1 MKTIKNSRFHFSQ
14 ILTTALCA
22 VLVWESSSVAGKAAP
37 LPSTERRPASDTYHG
52 VTITD
57 YYRWLENFN
66 DPQVKEWNAEQNLF
80 TRSMLDSI
88 PARNAIQRQ
97 LTELL
102 GGSSTDYYGF
112 NYCNNKLFSYKFQ
125 PPLQQPLL
133 ITLDSPE
140 DPFSEKVILD
150 VNKMDTGGTTSM
162 DWYQPTLDGQLL
174 AVSLSQRG
182 SEKGT
187 VHVFEV
193 ATGRE
198 LGDTVPDVNGPT
210 AGGDVAWTFDNSG
223 FFYTRYPRTGERL
236 DEDLSFYQQ
245 VYFHK
250 LGTPTVEDT
259 YVIGK
264 EFPRIAE
271 IELSESDD
279 HKLFVATV
287 SNGDGG
293 EYAHYLRD
301 ESGKWTQITEFK
313 DLIPVIEFGH
323 DNSLYLLSRM
333 NAPKGKVLRLAPGVT
348 DLSKAE
354 TAVLE
359 SNVSIRSILPTKDYL
374 YLTEMDG
381 GPIRLRVLRLDG
393 QEHYVTP
400 LEPVRSIG
408 SVLPLDGDDVIM
420 RVSSYTE
427 ASAWYRFDP
436 EKKEMSRT
444 ALFKTSPADFSDVE
458 VVREFAVS
466 KDGTKVPINII
477 RRKGTELDG
486 NNPTILY
493 GYGGYGIS
501 MSPGFDP
508 SLRLWLDQ
516 GGVYAIAN
524 LRGGG
529 EYGEEWHLAGNLTKK
544 QNVFDDFAA
553 CAQWLIYNKYTSPS
567 RLCIKGGSNGGLLMG
582 AAVTQHQELFAACVS
597 YVGIYDM
604 LRVELDPNGEF
615 NVTEFGT
622 VKNPEHFKA
631 LYDYSPYHNLKEN
644 SPYPAILFITGEH
657 DGRVNPLQS
666 RKMTAYLQ
674 SASNSGKPVLLRT
687 SERAGHGGGTALND
701 LIERETDAWSFI
713 VEQLKVDFH
722 YDK

>member
-1 MKTIKNSRFHFSQ
+1 MTVSELAIRNGRAITFS
-14 ILTTALCA
+14 ILA
-22 VLVWESSSVAGKAAP
+22 VLALISLCFAGDSAL
-37 LPSTERRPASDTYHG
+37 LPSNERLPVSDTYHG
-52 VTITD
+52 VSVTEQF
-57 YYRWLENFN
+57 RWLEDFS
-66 DPQVKEWNAEQNLF
+66 DLKVKEWNTEQNLF
-80 TRSMLDSI
+80 TRSILDSV

-102 GGSSTDYYGF
+102 GGSSTDYYSF
-112 NYCNNKLFSYKFQ
+112 NYCNNKLFAYKFQ

-150 VNKMDTGGTTSM
+150 VNKMDTAGTTSM
-162 DWYQPTLDGQLL
+162 DWYRPTLDGRLM
-174 AVSLSQRG
+174 AVSLSEKG

-187 VHVFEV
+187 VRVFEV

-198 LGDTVPDVNGPT
+198 LGDTVPRVNGPT
-210 AGGDVAWTFDNSG
+210 AGGDVAWTHDNAG
-223 FFYTRYPRTGERL
+223 FFYTRYPRQGERPE
-236 DEDLSFYQQ
+236 EDLSFYQQ

-250 LGTPTVEDT
+250 LGTTTSEDI

-271 IELSESDD
+271 IELTESDD
-279 HKLFVATV
+279 HKLFIANV
-287 SNGDGG
+287 SDGDGG
-293 EYAHYLRD
+293 EHAHYLRD
-301 ESGKWTQITEFK
+301 ESGKWTQITKFK
-313 DLIPVIEFGH
+313 DLIPVVEFGH

-354 TAVLE
+354 TVVPE
-359 SNVSIRSILPTKDYL
+359 SNASIRSVLPAKEFL
-374 YLTEMDG
+374 YLTELDG
-381 GPIRLRVLRLDG
+381 GPIRLRVLKLDG
-393 QEHYVTP
+393 LEYYVTP
-400 LEPVRSIG
+400 MEPVRSIG
-408 SVLPLDGDDVIM
+408 SVLPVDGDDAVM

-436 EKKEMSRT
+436 ERKEMTRT

-458 VVREFAVS
+458 VVREFATS

-486 NNPTILY
+486 DNPTILY

-501 MSPGFDP
+501 MTPGFDP

-553 CAQWLIYNKYTSPS
+553 CAKWLIDNKYTSS
-567 RLCIKGGSNGGLLMG
+567 SKLCIKGGSNGGLLMG
-582 AAVTQHQELFAACVS
+582 AAFTQHQELFAACVS

-615 NVTEFGT
+615 NITEFGS
-622 VKNPEHFKA
+622 VKNQEHFKA
-631 LYDYSPYHNLKEN
+631 LYAYSPYHNVKEN
-644 SPYPAILFITGEH
+644 TPYPAIMFITGEH

-666 RKMTAYLQ
+666 RKMTALLQ

-687 SERAGHGGGTALND
+687 SARAGHGGGTALND

-713 VEQLKVDFH
+713 VSQLNVDFR